1 VPDAIERLPAEA
13 RSRLQSFA
21 AALERLRLE
30 DLPMYA
36 VRSVEPAH
44 GEAFERARAAAAGS
58 GLQGAVEQARN
69 GLTSYLERV
78 YTDGAFRNSGETFQW
93 GSLGT
98 MEDRIRVATSLGD
111 AITALVFGDTLD
123 EADRAEL
130 LGAWANLVD

>member
-1 VPDAIERLPAEA
+1 VPEAIERLPAGV
-13 RSRLQSFA
+13 RRRLKSFA
-21 AALERLRLE
+21 DALERIKLE

-36 VRSVEPAH
+36 VRPTEPTH
-44 GEAFERARAAAAGS
+44 GEALERAKAAAAAS
-58 GLQGAVEQARN
+58 GLQGAIDEARN
-69 GLTSYLERV
+69 GLTSYLDRV

>member
-1 VPDAIERLPAEA
+1 VPDAIERLPADARRRLEA
-13 RSRLQSFA
+13 FA
-21 AALERLRLE
+21 GALERIRLE
-30 DLPMYA
+30 ELPLYA

-44 GEAFERARAAAAGS
+44 GEALERAKAAAAAS
-58 GLQGAVEQARN
+58 GLQGAVDEARN
-69 GLTSYLERV
+69 GLTSYLDRV

-111 AITALVFGDTLD
+111 AIAALVLGDALD

-130 LGAWANLVD
+130 LGAWANLID